1 MRWLALSSSTQRHAV
16 ALAGQERVAWA
27 ERGQPVSLS
36 QLAGVLL
43 QELGCAWHELDGLA
57 VDVGPGSFTSLR
69 QGLALAR
76 GLAWALGKPLASVGS
91 LEAMLAELPAGHRLA
106 ALPARTGEFYVAW
119 QSASEGSAQDALV
132 RADQL
137 PDLLQRQFGGLP
149 LHLAVPQPSA
159 PIWQSALAMAGVR
172 VAHLRPSGPSAQAV
186 AAVALA
192 DPSRWL
198 PALLCTPKYLAAS
211 EAEIKSGTEVTPMA
225 LPSVARDNAS
235 HNQPSS

>member
-36 QLAGVLL
+36 LLAGALL
-43 QELGCAWHELDGLA
+43 QELSCTWQDLDGLA

-76 GLAWALGKPLASVGS
+76 GLAWALGKPLAGVGS
-91 LEAMLAELPAGHRLA
+91 LEAMLAQLPAGHRLA

-119 QSASEGSAQDALV
+119 QSTSEARAQEALV

-137 PDLLQRQFGGLP
+137 ADLLQRQFGGLP
-149 LHLAVPQPSA
+149 LHLAGPQASDPT
-159 PIWQSALAMAGVR
+159 WQSALARAGVR
-172 VAHLRPSGPSAQAV
+172 VVQIRPGGPSAQAV

-192 DPSRWL
+192 EPSRWQ

-211 EAEIKSGTEVTPMA
+211 EAEIRAGTELTPMA
-225 LPSVARDNAS
+225 LPSIARERAG
-235 HNQPSS
+235 HNKPSG